1 LTADELIEIYADVLE
16 TTGIAHDED
25 FFAAGG
31 DSLLAT
37 RVLSAV
43 ARAGGAELTFEDFRS
58 APTPRALSALLTAR
72 RTALLE
78 AAP

>member
-1 LTADELIEIYADVLE
+1 MTVDKLIAIYAEVLE
-16 TTGIAHDED
+16 RPGIAADDD

-43 ARAGGAELTFEDFRS
+43 YRAAGAELTFDDFLA
-58 APTPRALSALLTAR
+58 APTPAALSARLALGGR
-72 RTALLE
+72 R
-78 AAP
+78 

>member
-1 LTADELIEIYADVLE
+1 VLE
-16 TTGIAHDED
+16 TPGIAPDED

-43 ARAGGAELTFEDFRS
+43 LRAGGAELTFEDFRS
-58 APTPRALSALLTAR
+58 APTPEALSALLIAR

>member
-1 LTADELIEIYADVLE
+1 MTVDELTEIYAEVLE
-16 TTGIAHDED
+16 TPGIAPDAD

-43 ARAGGAELTFEDFRS
+43 ARAGGAELTFEDFIA
-58 APTPRALSALLTAR
+58 APTPAALSARLL
-72 RTALLE
+72 LGV
-78 AAP
+78 AP